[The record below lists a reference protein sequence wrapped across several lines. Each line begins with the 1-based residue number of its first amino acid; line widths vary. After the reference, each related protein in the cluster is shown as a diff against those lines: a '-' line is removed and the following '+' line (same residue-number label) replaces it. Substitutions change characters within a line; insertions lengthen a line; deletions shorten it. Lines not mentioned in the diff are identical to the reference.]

1 MGRETKLG
9 LLVGLAFIVLFGLI
23 LSVRGGTE
31 PVKHAALPTGE
42 SRGHVTMVRSILMDV
57 DPFVEQSVLEVAN
70 TGPAEAEARSP
81 EEPMPAPESV
91 QTVETPERIT
101 NEYGTVAAVL
111 ERNSAPA
118 ERLLAP
124 GESPGAKG
132 LAAGEPT
139 EASPPA
145 LRTYKV
151 RTNDTLIRIA
161 RRFYGS
167 GSERL
172 WRRVYEA
179 NKQVLADPD
188 RLAPGQELVIPGLCA
203 SPDPA
208 PAPDGVRTVTAGE
221 LARMFGSQ
229 SDLVEVPSAP
239 PTTYTVR
246 EGDTFYSI
254 AQKLYGEGRLGK
266 LLHLRNKHLVPD
278 PRRLRVGQ
286 RILLLDGEEIRREPA
301 DLEGM
306 VALR

>member
-1 MGRETKLG
+1 LG

-23 LSVRGGTE
+23 LSVRGGAE

-42 SRGHVTMVRSILMDV
+42 SRGHVTMVRSILTDV
-57 DPFVEQSVLEVAN
+57 DPFVGQSVLEVAN
-70 TGPAEAEARSP
+70 AGPVEAEMEGS
-81 EEPMPAPESV
+81 EEPMPAPDSG

-111 ERNSAPA
+111 EQNSAPA

-132 LAAGEPT
+132 LAAEEPT
-139 EASPPA
+139 EASPSPPA

-151 RTNDTLIRIA
+151 RANDTLIRIA

-172 WRRVYEA
+172 WRRIYEA

-229 SDLVEVPSAP
+229 SDLVEAPSAP

-286 RILLLDGEEIRREPA
+286 RILLLDGEEIRRGPA

>member
-1 MGRETKLG
+1 VGRETKLG

-57 DPFVEQSVLEVAN
+57 DPFVEQGVLEVGDSEPAA
-70 TGPAEAEARSP
+70 AEAQGP

-118 ERLLAP
+118 E
-124 GESPGAKG
+124 
-132 LAAGEPT
+132 PT

-172 WRRVYEA
+172 WRRIYEA

-229 SDLVEVPSAP
+229 SDLVEAPSAP

-286 RILLLDGEEIRREPA
+286 RILLLDGEEIRRGPA

>member
-57 DPFVEQSVLEVAN
+57 DPFVEQGVLEVGDSEPAA
-70 TGPAEAEARSP
+70 AEAQGP

-118 ERLLAP
+118 E
-124 GESPGAKG
+124 
-132 LAAGEPT
+132 PT

-172 WRRVYEA
+172 WRRIYEA

-229 SDLVEVPSAP
+229 SDLVEAPSAP

-286 RILLLDGEEIRREPA
+286 RILLLDGEEIRRGPA